1 MKYFL
6 YTVIMTLFMTSLNA
20 GERDTLDSPIDR
32 YSALLENFTS
42 KSDAISND
50 DVSDDV
56 KDDVYDSFKN
66 FSTVARSLQS
76 TGMKLGFS
84 ISKYLNHINSFIA
97 SQKIGWKR
105 KSERRAFNNALT
117 QLEKIGTR
125 LKNNSQLTPKPVTYA
140 SSVVTQSQS
149 MTMFNQLRQ
158 FRIAIIK
165 SDTNLQGL
173 SYDDETIQR
182 YLKSLSKSEY
192 TEYKKRVRSYIS
204 KGYKRSRAKTTAIK
218 MIHSYTLAKRSN
230 ISVEELSRIIDKLDL
245 DQQSE
250 TQQEF
255 KNLRKA

>member
-1 MKYFL
+1 M
-6 YTVIMTLFMTSLNA
+6 
-20 GERDTLDSPIDR
+20 
-32 YSALLENFTS
+32 
-42 KSDAISND
+42 
-50 DVSDDV
+50 
-56 KDDVYDSFKN
+56 
-66 FSTVARSLQS
+66 
-76 TGMKLGFS
+76 
-84 ISKYLNHINSFIA
+84 
-97 SQKIGWKR
+97 
-105 KSERRAFNNALT
+105 
-117 QLEKIGTR
+117 EKIGTH
-125 LKNNSQLTPKPVTYA
+125 LKNNSQLTPKPVKYA

-149 MTMFNQLRQ
+149 MIMFNQLRQ

-165 SDTNLQGL
+165 SDPNLQGL

>member
-42 KSDAISND
+42 KSDAISN
-50 DVSDDV
+50 DDV

-105 KSERRAFNNALT
+105 KSERSFSQCADTVGKDRYS
-117 QLEKIGTR
+117 LE
-125 LKNNSQLTPKPVTYA
+125 
-140 SSVVTQSQS
+140 
-149 MTMFNQLRQ
+149 
-158 FRIAIIK
+158 
-165 SDTNLQGL
+165 
-173 SYDDETIQR
+173 E
-182 YLKSLSKSEY
+182 
-192 TEYKKRVRSYIS
+192 
-204 KGYKRSRAKTTAIK
+204 
-218 MIHSYTLAKRSN
+218 
-230 ISVEELSRIIDKLDL
+230 
-245 DQQSE
+245 
-250 TQQEF
+250 
-255 KNLRKA
+255 